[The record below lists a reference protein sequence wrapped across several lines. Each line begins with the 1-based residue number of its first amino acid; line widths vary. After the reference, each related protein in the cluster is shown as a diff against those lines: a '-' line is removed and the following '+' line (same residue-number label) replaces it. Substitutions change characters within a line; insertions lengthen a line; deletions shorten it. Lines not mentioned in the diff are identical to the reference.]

1 MEQYTI
7 KIENFEGPLDLLCH
21 LVDKNKMDICDI
33 KIAVITDQYL
43 AYLTQMREMN
53 LEVTSEFIVMASK
66 LIYLKS
72 KSLLPS
78 VISETQEENEFDLVK
93 LLMEY
98 KRYKEHTFSL
108 RERLDE
114 YHKRYYKLPEKIVLP
129 KTKLERMYSPD
140 LIPQVYADFI
150 RRENEKQNLQADN
163 IKKLAISEK
172 YTVQSKIREIIKEL
186 IKKPK
191 FVFNKIFNTQKKEK
205 TEVITAFL
213 SLLELSKMSRIK
225 VSQDSLFGDINV
237 EKIKKEKI
245 LK

>member
-53 LEVTSEFIVMASK
+53 LEVTSEFIVMASR

-78 VISETQEENEFDLVK
+78 VIDESQEENEFDLVQ
-93 LLMEY
+93 LLLDY
-98 KRYKEHTFSL
+98 KRYKEYTFSL
-108 RERLDE
+108 RERLDV
-114 YHKRYYKLPEKIVLP
+114 YHKRYYKLPEKINLP
-129 KTKLERMYSPD
+129 KTKLEKEYKPD
-140 LIPQVYADFI
+140 VIPKVYADFI
-150 RRENEKQNLQADN
+150 RKDSEKKNLRADN

-186 IKKPK
+186 IRKPK
-191 FVFNKIFNTQKKEK
+191 FVFNKLFNTKKKEK
-205 TEVITAFL
+205 AEVVTAFL
-213 SLLELSKMSRIK
+213 SLLELSKMRRIK
-225 VSQDSLFGDINV
+225 VTLDGLFGDINV
-237 EKIKKEKI
+237 EKIKKNK
-245 LK
+245 L

>member
-33 KIAVITDQYL
+33 KIAIITDQYL
-43 AYLTQMREMN
+43 EYLTKMREKN

-78 VISETQEENEFDLVK
+78 VIEENPEENEFDLVK
-93 LLMEY
+93 LLLEY
-98 KRYKEHTFSL
+98 KQYKEYTFSL
-108 RERLDE
+108 RERLDV
-114 YHKRYYKLPEKIVLP
+114 YYKRFYKMPEKVELP
-129 KTKLERMYSPD
+129 KAKLEKDYSPD
-140 LIPQVYADFI
+140 VIPQVYADFMK
-150 RRENEKQNLQADN
+150 RENEKKNLQADN

-191 FVFNKIFNTQKKEK
+191 FVFNKLFNTKKKEK

-225 VSQDSLFGDINV
+225 VSQDSLFGDISV
-237 EKIKKEKI
+237 EKIKKER
-245 LK
+245 

>member
-43 AYLTQMREMN
+43 AYLTQMHEMN
-53 LEVTSEFIVMASK
+53 LEVTSEFIVMASR

-78 VISETQEENEFDLVK
+78 VIDESQEENEFDLVQ
-93 LLMEY
+93 LLLDY
-98 KRYKEHTFSL
+98 KRYKEYTFSL
-108 RERLDE
+108 RERLDV
-114 YHKRYYKLPEKIVLP
+114 YHKRYYKLPEKITLP
-129 KTKLERMYSPD
+129 KAKLEKEYTSE
-140 LIPQVYADFI
+140 LIPKVYADFI
-150 RRENEKQNLQADN
+150 RKEEEKKNLHADN

-191 FVFNKIFNTQKKEK
+191 FVFNKLFNTKKKEK

-225 VSQDSLFGDINV
+225 VTQDGLFGDINV
-237 EKIKKEKI
+237 EKIKKNRN
-245 LK
+245 

>member
-43 AYLTQMREMN
+43 AYLNQMREMN
-53 LEVTSEFIVMASK
+53 LEITSEFIVMASR

-78 VISETQEENEFDLVK
+78 VVEESQEESEFDLVQ
-93 LLMEY
+93 LLLDY
-98 KRYKEHTFSL
+98 KRYKEYTFSL
-108 RERLDE
+108 RERLDI
-114 YHKRYYKLPEKIVLP
+114 YYKRYYKLPEKITLP
-129 KTKLERMYSPD
+129 KAKLEKEYSSEM
-140 LIPQVYADFI
+140 IPKVYADFI
-150 RRENEKQNLQADN
+150 QKEQEKKNLQADN
-163 IKKLAISEK
+163 IKKLAVSEK

-191 FVFNKIFNTQKKEK
+191 FVFNKLFNIKKKEK

-225 VSQDSLFGDINV
+225 VTQDSLFGDIQV
-237 EKIKKEKI
+237 EKMKKI
-245 LK
+245 R

>member
-7 KIENFEGPLDLLCH
+7 KMENFEGPLDLLCH

-33 KIAVITDQYL
+33 KIAIITDQYL
-43 AYLTQMREMN
+43 EHLTKMRDMN
-53 LEVTSEFIVMASK
+53 LEVTSEFIVMAAK

-78 VISETQEENEFDLVK
+78 AIEESQEDNEFDLVK
-93 LLMEY
+93 LLLDY
-98 KRYKEHTFSL
+98 KRYKEYTFSL
-108 RERLDE
+108 RERLDT
-114 YHKRYYKLPEKIVLP
+114 YHKRYYKMPEKIELP
-129 KTKLERMYSPD
+129 KAKFEKTYESNV
-140 LIPQVYADFI
+140 IPEVYAAFI
-150 RRENEKQNLQADN
+150 RREKEKKNLQADN

-191 FVFNKIFNTQKKEK
+191 FIFNKLFNTKKKDK

-225 VSQDSLFGDINV
+225 VYQDSLFGDINV
-237 EKIKKEKI
+237 EKIKKEKR
-245 LK
+245 

>member
-1 MEQYTI
+1 METYTI

-43 AYLTQMREMN
+43 AYLSQMREMN

-78 VISETQEENEFDLVK
+78 MMEENQEENEFDLVQ
-93 LLMEY
+93 LLVDY
-98 KRYKEHTFSL
+98 KRYKEYTFSL
-108 RERLDE
+108 RERLDI
-114 YHKRYYKLPEKIVLP
+114 YHKRYFKLPEKIKLP
-129 KTKLERMYSPD
+129 KAKLEKEYSPS

-150 RRENEKQNLQADN
+150 RKEEEKKNLQADN

-172 YTVQSKIREIIKEL
+172 YSVQSKIREIIREL
-186 IKKPK
+186 MKKPR
-191 FVFNKIFNTQKKEK
+191 FLFNQLFNIKKKEK
-205 TEVITAFL
+205 TEVVTAFL
-213 SLLELSKMSRIK
+213 SLLELSKMSRIR
-225 VSQDSLFGDINV
+225 VTQDTLFGDIEV
-237 EKIKKEKI
+237 EKIKKN
-245 LK
+245 